1 MKGFRG
7 KINDRQFAK
16 LRKTRNQEAAEALE
30 RNLSHIAGEI
40 VASSATPSEAV
51 EACQI
56 VAQAHSLGE
65 EHTWR
70 LIEKVMA
77 FFHEKCGREIVP

>member
-1 MKGFRG
+1 MKGFRA
-7 KINDRQFAK
+7 KINDRKYSK
-16 LRKTRNQEAAEALE
+16 LRKTRDQEVTQAFE

-40 VASSATPSEAV
+40 VASSTTPSEAV

-56 VAQAHSLGE
+56 VAQAHSLGDE
-65 EHTWR
+65 RTWR

-77 FFHEKCGREIVP
+77 LFYEKCRN